1 MSSNESRNAR
11 RMTEEDVSSAEAGD
25 DSWVETL
32 RRERL
37 RRSVRNPGL
46 AALMSFCVMGLGQI
60 YAGHI
65 DRGIILMMM
74 HLATALSGYSLY
86 TRGFLYDMVKPH
98 FGPAAIVAV
107 AYVSGVV
114 IILTWIYNIKDAYY
128 RSLFSGLRDW
138 FEVERVLIP
147 HLRDGGAS
155 HLLGAPVPPRARL
168 TGPSSVRA
176 EAGDEADEA
185 TVIEVARQENA
196 AVSTSAGRTSEE
208 PGDAAP
214 SKELPRKKRARRTSD
229 KPAAAMADALE
240 EATGVG
246 RNWRFT
252 FGLLV
257 IFLLVGIW
265 MFNRQDWNLEDL
277 RPSVTLF
284 SINTDTASSTEAGL
298 AHSGVNRR
306 MEMRRAVAFLET
318 GSITAAIGAFEEI
331 VKRPDAPVEAWKG
344 LLRSYHRDEQ
354 MGAYED
360 ALVRYLKAFPDDAD
374 EWVTLGK
381 LQYDRRAYV
390 EASRSMLKCLAKDP
404 AHLRGNY
411 MMGAIYRELGL
422 AEDAVPHL
430 RKAQAGDPL
439 NPEFN
444 RELGAAFLET
454 HDLKNARRHL
464 EKALSIDQ
472 QDEVTQRLL
481 EDVDAEERR
490 SGVGIAGGAGYGAA
504 PWAAAAPFSPG
515 PGMEQTMPPA
525 PVPAPGAAQP
535 APTSPAPIPAPAQ
548 LAAVGGAMITP
559 PDEGGSR
566 GRGVVL
572 YVAPGLKGGQALPD
586 LPDTLLRTGTPV
598 PKQGPWPT
606 DQSSMFAGLSNPTP
620 EMLNPKKSSAPVQD
634 KPVDGVPPRTATG
647 TTEKQP
653 APGPDVA
660 VPKDLAPTADQAS
673 GPAPATL
680 PDVPEP
686 EAVSNVPSKPPAEPV
701 KEAPRAEPKTPA
713 KVVPP
718 AEPQKKKTPEP
729 EKSQEDQLANTEA
742 LPAASMSASRQPA
755 EPQIPGIS
763 GDVKKTAEAGH
774 DGASDV
780 SPLEKQRA
788 RGVNAYLR
796 GRWEEALPQLLGYLK
811 KKEDPHV
818 YEMVGLIFQKLGSPD
833 DAYEASTRAAQ
844 LGLCEPAFTARLGLM
859 AAGLGKWDDG
869 TRHLNEALRQLPH
882 RIDLRLHLARCLRNT
897 GQTEAARL
905 ELEKV
910 LNEPNQT
917 YAVRRRAE
925 QEMEQLGIRIHPVG
939 PSKKAPVPGNSAE
952 AAAPREQM
960 KPARPKDAVA
970 SAPVPAKPSSS
981 RASGSGQ
988 AIAPVKPAVP
998 KAQAPGRPGP
1008 ATASSAV
1015 PRTAVTIT
1023 APKTPTKAG
1032 IATPS
1037 ENVRYPRTVPEKKAL
1052 YRSEAAKTAL
1062 GAVLL
1067 QKPLMFGKS
1076 TGATASDTGSS
1087 VETSPDGGVPSRW

>member
-1 MSSNESRNAR
+1 
-11 RMTEEDVSSAEAGD
+11 MTGEDVSDAGARD

-46 AALMSFCVMGLGQI
+46 AALMSFCIMGLGQI

-86 TRGFLYDMVKPH
+86 SRGFLYDMVAPH

-107 AYVSGVV
+107 AYVAGV
-114 IILTWIYNIKDAYY
+114 IIILAWIYNIKDAYY

-168 TGPSSVRA
+168 TGPSAARVEAA
-176 EAGDEADEA
+176 EEADEA

-196 AVSTSAGRTSEE
+196 AVSKPVGKAAEE
-208 PGDAAP
+208 PGDAEMP
-214 SKELPRKKRARRTSD
+214 KEQPKRKRSRRTSD

-257 IFLLVGIW
+257 IFLLVGVW
-265 MFNRQDWNLEDL
+265 MFNRQHWNLEDL
-277 RPSVTLF
+277 RPSSTLF
-284 SINTDTASSTEAGL
+284 SISTDTGSGNGAGQPHPGMDQRL
-298 AHSGVNRR
+298 A
-306 MEMRRAVAFLET
+306 MRRAVAFLET
-318 GSITAAIGAFEEI
+318 GSVTAAIGAFEEI
-331 VKRPDAPVEAWKG
+331 VKRPDASAEAWKG

-404 AHLRGNY
+404 THLRGNY

-444 RELGAAFLET
+444 RELGAAFLEM

-490 SGVGIAGGAGYGAA
+490 TGVGIAGGAGSGGT
-504 PWAAAAPFSPG
+504 PWVAAAPFSPG
-515 PGMEQTMPPA
+515 AGMEQQLPPAIAPAVAPVQEPAPAVSPAPAPSQPPA
-525 PVPAPGAAQP
+525 PARAAITPQDD
-535 APTSPAPIPAPAQ
+535 
-548 LAAVGGAMITP
+548 GGA
-559 PDEGGSR
+559 R

-586 LPDTLLRTGTPV
+586 LPDTILKTGIPV
-598 PKQGPWPT
+598 PVQGPVQPQANPT
-606 DQSSMFAGLSNPTP
+606 FAGLTNPSPELFQKTP
-620 EMLNPKKSSAPVQD
+620 
-634 KPVDGVPPRTATG
+634 
-647 TTEKQP
+647 
-653 APGPDVA
+653 
-660 VPKDLAPTADQAS
+660 
-673 GPAPATL
+673 PAPAPTGAVDGSPAPAASQTVEPPL
-680 PDVPEP
+680 SPEPDVVEVPDGVQTPDNVPAPASGAEATAPEP
-686 EAVSNVPSKPPAEPV
+686 LASARVSAETAPEPV
-701 KEAPRAEPKTPA
+701 KEAPRVEAKRQEKAVASPDLQKKTNS
-713 KVVPP
+713 
-718 AEPQKKKTPEP
+718 EPQKN
-729 EKSQEDQLANTEA
+729 QEDLLANAEA
-742 LPAASMSASRQPA
+742 IPDADASARHQPA
-755 EPQIPGIS
+755 KSPVP
-763 GDVKKTAEAGH
+763 EA
-774 DGASDV
+774 ARQKESREV

-788 RGVNAYLR
+788 RGVTAYLR
-796 GRWEEALPQLLGYLK
+796 GRWEEALPELLGYLK
-811 KKEDPHV
+811 KREDPDV
-818 YEMVGLIFQKLGSPD
+818 YEMVGLIFQKLGAPD
-833 DAYEASTRAAQ
+833 DAYEASKRASQ
-844 LGLCEPAFTARLGLM
+844 LGMREPAFIARLGLM
-859 AAGLGKWDDG
+859 AAGLGKWEDG
-869 TRHLNEALRQLPH
+869 IRHLGDALRKLPH
-882 RIDLRLHLARCLRNT
+882 RIDLRLHLARCLRNSGNT
-897 GQTEAARL
+897 DAARL

-917 YAVRRRAE
+917 YAIRRRAE
-925 QEMEQLGIRIHPVG
+925 QELEQLGIRIHPVG
-939 PSKKAPVPGNSAE
+939 SAKGASFSNDTGKA
-952 AAAPREQM
+952 
-960 KPARPKDAVA
+960 ARPKERVNPVA
-970 SAPVPAKPSSS
+970 SKQTPVSVPAKDPVKPVVSKLPADGRPTSVSVKPVAPERPVSVAAPKAAGPAPAPQPVPAKKILFRNDAAASPQGSVLFQKSLTFGKPAGA
-981 RASGSGQ
+981 ASGTRDS
-988 AIAPVKPAVP
+988 V
-998 KAQAPGRPGP
+998 
-1008 ATASSAV
+1008 
-1015 PRTAVTIT
+1015 
-1023 APKTPTKAG
+1023 
-1032 IATPS
+1032 
-1037 ENVRYPRTVPEKKAL
+1037 
-1052 YRSEAAKTAL
+1052 TAL
-1062 GAVLL
+1062 PDAGA
-1067 QKPLMFGKS
+1067 P
-1076 TGATASDTGSS
+1076 T
-1087 VETSPDGGVPSRW
+1087 RW

>member
-1 MSSNESRNAR
+1 
-11 RMTEEDVSSAEAGD
+11 MTGEDVSDTGATEDG
-25 DSWVETL
+25 WVETL

-46 AALMSFCVMGLGQI
+46 AALMSFCIMGLGQI

-74 HLATALSGYSLY
+74 HLATVLSGYSLY
-86 TRGFLYDMVKPH
+86 TRGFLYDMVAPH
-98 FGPAAIVAV
+98 FGPAAIVAA

-114 IILTWIYNIKDAYY
+114 IILAWIYNIKDAYY

-168 TGPSSVRA
+168 MGPSAARA
-176 EAGDEADEA
+176 EAAEEADEA

-196 AVSTSAGRTSEE
+196 AVSRPAGKMADE
-208 PGDAAP
+208 PGDVASP
-214 SKELPRKKRARRTSD
+214 KEQPKKKRPRRASD

-257 IFLLVGIW
+257 IFLLVGLW
-265 MFNRQDWNLEDL
+265 LFNGQHWNLEDL
-277 RPSVTLF
+277 RPSSTLF
-284 SINTDTASSTEAGL
+284 SISTDAGSASGTGTARPGMDQRL
-298 AHSGVNRR
+298 A
-306 MEMRRAVAFLET
+306 MRRAVAFLET
-318 GSITAAIGAFEEI
+318 GSVTAAIGAFEEI
-331 VKRPDAPVEAWKG
+331 VKRPDATAEAWKG

-490 SGVGIAGGAGYGAA
+490 TGAGIAGGAGYGGT
-504 PWAAAAPFSPG
+504 PWPAAAPFSPG
-515 PGMEQTMPPA
+515 AGMEQQVPPALALAQDAVSAASPTFAPSQPPA
-525 PVPAPGAAQP
+525 PARTA
-535 APTSPAPIPAPAQ
+535 
-548 LAAVGGAMITP
+548 ITP
-559 PDEGGSR
+559 QDDGGPR

-586 LPDTLLRTGTPV
+586 LPDTILKTGTPV
-598 PKQGPWPT
+598 PVQGPVQP
-606 DQSSMFAGLSNPTP
+606 QANPSFAGLSNPSPDLFRKTP
-620 EMLNPKKSSAPVQD
+620 PVPVPDAAGEEPPPPAVKPPLSPEPDVPGLPDVAPAPGNASAPV
-634 KPVDGVPPRTATG
+634 PVAETA
-647 TTEKQP
+647 
-653 APGPDVA
+653 
-660 VPKDLAPTADQAS
+660 
-673 GPAPATL
+673 
-680 PDVPEP
+680 VPEP
-686 EAVSNVPSKPPAEPV
+686 AVVPHVPPKPAPEPVKDAPPAES
-701 KEAPRAEPKTPA
+701 KRQE
-713 KVVPP
+713 KVAVSP
-718 AEPQKKKTPEP
+718 ELQKKRGSESHKA
-729 EKSQEDQLANTEA
+729 QDDLLANTEA
-742 LPAASMSASRQPA
+742 VPDAEEAARQKP
-755 EPQIPGIS
+755 
-763 GDVKKTAEAGH
+763 VKSPVQKAARQKETEE
-774 DGASDV
+774 V
-780 SPLEKQRA
+780 SLLEKRRA
-788 RGVNAYLR
+788 RGVTAYLR
-796 GRWEEALPQLLGYLK
+796 GRWEEALPELLGYLE
-811 KKEDPHV
+811 KKEDPGV
-818 YEMVGLIFQKLGSPD
+818 YEMVGLIFQKMGAPD
-833 DAYEASTRAAQ
+833 DAYEASKRASQ
-844 LGLCEPAFTARLGLM
+844 LGMREPSFIARLGLM
-859 AAGLGKWDDG
+859 AAGLGRWQDG
-869 TRHLNEALRQLPH
+869 TRYLGDALEKLPH
-882 RIDLRLHLARCLRNT
+882 RIDLRLHLARCLRNGGNT
-897 GQTEAARL
+897 DAARR

-910 LNEPNQT
+910 LNGPNQT
-917 YAVRRRAE
+917 YAIRRRAE

-939 PSKKAPVPGNSAE
+939 PGKEAP
-952 AAAPREQM
+952 APRDSE
-960 KPARPKDAVA
+960 KAARPKE
-970 SAPVPAKPSSS
+970 
-981 RASGSGQ
+981 
-988 AIAPVKPAVP
+988 PVKPAASKQPPAPVSGKTPAKPAVSVQPADGRPASVPVSIATP
-998 KAQAPGRPGP
+998 KAAKP
-1008 ATASSAV
+1008 ATAPQAAPAKRILFRSDAPGSAL
-1015 PRTAVTIT
+1015 
-1023 APKTPTKAG
+1023 G
-1032 IATPS
+1032 
-1037 ENVRYPRTVPEKKAL
+1037 NVRF
-1052 YRSEAAKTAL
+1052 
-1062 GAVLL
+1062 
-1067 QKPLMFGKS
+1067 QKPLAFGKPAGTS
-1076 TGATASDTGSS
+1076 ASGTGEYHAAPPEAGAPT
-1087 VETSPDGGVPSRW
+1087 RW